1 VSAQRLP
8 RDVFLGL
15 AVAFV
20 AIRLVGLAP
29 WDQSVDAYAY
39 WSTRDGT
46 LYEGSSVG
54 VLGSY
59 LYSPAFALL
68 IAPVSWLPWN
78 LFNAAWT
85 AMNIG
90 IVWAL
95 AGRWSLVALL
105 FLPIPGEIVA
115 GNVHLIYAAVAVFG
129 LRYPVLWVV
138 PLITKVTP
146 GIGLLWFATRREWRN
161 LTIAAAATAAIAA
174 ASWVI
179 APDLWPKYL
188 ASLVGV
194 PDNTPW
200 PVAWRLPL
208 AAALVVWGA
217 SRNHRWALM
226 VAVFL
231 AIPRWYYLSPVL
243 LVGLFPLVRF
253 ARPLRIPSW
262 RGFRT
267 IGLRAPQPAAAT
279 SDGLT
284 ARAPSS

>member
-1 VSAQRLP
+1 MSISARSIALGLGVGWAVAVLVTLTQYGAPVDAQCYYEVDRVQPWFPGGCFLYSPPYVLAMSALP
-8 RDVFLGL
+8 TLMSFDVFVFLL
-15 AVAFV
+15 RVAELVVLIV
-20 AIRLVGLAP
+20 AAGPAVGLA
-29 WDQSVDAYAY
+29 
-39 WSTRDGT
+39 
-46 LYEGSSVG
+46 LFI
-54 VLGSY
+54 
-59 LYSPAFALL
+59 PAVAIELNAANVNLL
-68 IAPVSWLPWN
+68 IVGAVL
-78 LFNAAWT
+78 
-85 AMNIG
+85 IG
-90 IVWAL
+90 
-95 AGRWSLVALL
+95 
-105 FLPIPGEIVA
+105 F
-115 GNVHLIYAAVAVFG
+115 
-129 LRYPVLWVV
+129 RYPWSWAFIILA
-138 PLITKVTP
+138 KVTP

-188 ASLVGV
+188 SSLVGV

-253 ARPLRIPSW
+253 ARPLRIPTMGSLW
-262 RGFRT
+262 PVR
-267 IGLRAPQPAAAT
+267 LRAPQPAAAT